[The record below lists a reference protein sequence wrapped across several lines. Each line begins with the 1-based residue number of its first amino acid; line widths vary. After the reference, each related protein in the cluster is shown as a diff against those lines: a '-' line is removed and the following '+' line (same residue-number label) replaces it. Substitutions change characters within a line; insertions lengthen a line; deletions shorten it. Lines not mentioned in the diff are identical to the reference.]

1 MASPP
6 DIEIDHIARAA
17 RAGDAAALDELLR
30 RVRPRVFRWVVV
42 RTRDPDEAEDVVQE
56 VALTLVRRLDGYRD
70 GSFTAWL
77 YRITTNAVHDA
88 RRRLLRRRTVRLSED
103 EEAVQHENP
112 IAQGALD
119 GLVGRELGE
128 TLGRFL
134 QDLPA
139 RQREVLDLVDVQGH
153 PAVEAAGMLGIEPAT
168 ARVHL
173 LRARRAMRR
182 RLLEEDSDADV

>member
-1 MASPP
+1 MASPA

-17 RAGDAAALDELLR
+17 RAGDAGALDELLR

-56 VALTLVRRLDGYRD
+56 VALTLVRQLDGYRD

-77 YRITTNAVHDA
+77 YRVTTNAAHDA
-88 RRRLLRRRTVRLSED
+88 RRRLLRRRTVRLSEED
-103 EEAVQHENP
+103 AVQREQP
-112 IAQGALD
+112 VAQGALD
-119 GLVGRELGE
+119 ALVGRELGA

-134 QDLPA
+134 NDLPV

-153 PAVEAAGMLGIEPAT
+153 SAVEAAGMLGIEPAT

-173 LRARRAMRR
+173 LRARRAMRK
-182 RLLEEDSDADV
+182 RLLEEDPDADL